1 MTLPAS
7 PLPEGPEKD
16 VAMPLTDH
24 LTELRRRLIIS
35 VAVVLGGFVVATSCE
50 MEFQQPI
57 LSLFR
62 RPLDARNI
70 PLVFDELTEPFF
82 TYLAIGL
89 YTSLF
94 LTFPVVL
101 SQLWLFISPAL
112 YNHERKAFWP
122 FLLVSY
128 PLFVGGGM
136 FGYFAVLPFGYD
148 FFLGFENQF
157 TLPSLR
163 MGAYLSLTV
172 KLLFAF
178 GLIFELPTIIY
189 ILARMGLVEADWLR
203 QNRKYS
209 LVIVFILAAIL
220 TPPDVV
226 TQTLM
231 AGPLIILY
239 EISIWVA
246 KMASPNEKTSDTQT
260 DSP

>member
-1 MTLPAS
+1 
-7 PLPEGPEKD
+7 
-16 VAMPLTDH
+16 
-24 LTELRRRLIIS
+24 
-35 VAVVLGGFVVATSCE
+35 
-50 MEFQQPI
+50 
-57 LSLFR
+57 
-62 RPLDARNI
+62 
-70 PLVFDELTEPFF
+70 
-82 TYLAIGL
+82 
-89 YTSLF
+89 
-94 LTFPVVL
+94 
-101 SQLWLFISPAL
+101 LFISPAL

-239 EISIWVA
+239 EISIWIA
-246 KMASPNEKTSDTQT
+246 KVASPNEKKPENQSE
-260 DSP
+260 SS

>member
-1 MTLPAS
+1 
-7 PLPEGPEKD
+7 
-16 VAMPLTDH
+16 
-24 LTELRRRLIIS
+24 
-35 VAVVLGGFVVATSCE
+35 
-50 MEFQQPI
+50 
-57 LSLFR
+57 
-62 RPLDARNI
+62 
-70 PLVFDELTEPFF
+70 
-82 TYLAIGL
+82 
-89 YTSLF
+89 
-94 LTFPVVL
+94 
-101 SQLWLFISPAL
+101 
-112 YNHERKAFWP
+112 
-122 FLLVSY
+122 
-128 PLFVGGGM
+128 M

-189 ILARMGLVEADWLR
+189 ILARMGLVEAEWLR

-239 EISIWVA
+239 EVSIWIA
-246 KMASPNEKTSDTQT
+246 KAASPNEKKLRTNQNLLNL
-260 DSP
+260 P

>member
-1 MTLPAS
+1 MKLK
-7 PLPEGPEKD
+7 LLDIEGKKPETINVSDKVFNLKVNHKLIKYVVDWQLNHSKPR
-16 VAMPLTDH
+16 VAKTKQRNEIKGS
-24 LTELRRRLIIS
+24 TRKIY
-35 VAVVLGGFVVATSCE
+35 AQKGTGG
-50 MEFQQPI
+50 
-57 LSLFR
+57 
-62 RPLDARNI
+62 ARH
-70 PLVFDELTEPFF
+70 
-82 TYLAIGL
+82 
-89 YTSLF
+89 S
-94 LTFPVVL
+94 
-101 SQLWLFISPAL
+101 S
-112 YNHERKAFWP
+112 RKA
-122 FLLVSY
+122 

-189 ILARMGLVEADWLR
+189 ILARMGLVEAEWLR

-239 EISIWVA
+239 EVSIWIA
-246 KMASPNEKTSDTQT
+246 KVASPNEKKTENQSE
-260 DSP
+260 SP

>member
-1 MTLPAS
+1 MAEADTYS
-7 PLPEGPEKD
+7 TTSDIGSG
-16 VAMPLTDH
+16 LTH
-24 LTELRRRLIIS
+24 SHSLGRGGTTSVYVSRR
-35 VAVVLGGFVVATSCE
+35 A
-50 MEFQQPI
+50 
-57 LSLFR
+57 
-62 RPLDARNI
+62 
-70 PLVFDELTEPFF
+70 
-82 TYLAIGL
+82 
-89 YTSLF
+89 
-94 LTFPVVL
+94 
-101 SQLWLFISPAL
+101 
-112 YNHERKAFWP
+112 
-122 FLLVSY
+122 

-189 ILARMGLVEADWLR
+189 ILARMGLVEAEWLR

-239 EISIWVA
+239 EVSIWIA
-246 KMASPNEKTSDTQT
+246 KVASPNEKKTENQSE
-260 DSP
+260 SP